1 MAAHLHHSHGTRQD
15 IKGGRVMAWYA
26 DIEKWDGSNIIQI
39 SDNSLAAIN
48 RRLENNYKEEEIS
61 SLYIYQVLGV

>member
-1 MAAHLHHSHGTRQD
+1 MGIAT
-15 IKGGRVMAWYA
+15 WYA

-61 SLYIYQVLGV
+61 SLYIYQISGV